1 MIRQKELLLL
11 GLLFIPA
18 LLVSCSD
25 DDDDDL
31 IGYWVRMSDFDGL
44 ARGEASGFT
53 IGNKGYLIGGF
64 NGNRNSTRMSDLW
77 VYDMDMDAW
86 TQLADCPGSA
96 RSGATAFA
104 IEDKGYLG
112 TGYNYTNES
121 GEIYLN
127 DFWEYDPASNVWTQK
142 ADFPGSARYDAVS
155 FSVDGK
161 GYIGA
166 GYDGN
171 YLKDF
176 YSYDPQSNIWTQIVS
191 IGGTKRRGASSFV
204 INDLAYIVC
213 GQNNG
218 EYIDDMWRYDP
229 SDGTWTQ
236 MRDITDTSDDDYDDE
251 YVSIIRAHA
260 NTFVIDNVAYLT
272 CGENGS
278 LMSYTWKYYPD
289 TDLWEEVHS
298 FKGSARTQ
306 AVSFSNGEKG
316 FVATGKSG
324 TSYFDDIWI
333 LRPYEY
339 DPDDE

>member
-121 GEIYLN
+121 GETYLN

-191 IGGTKRRGASSFV
+191 IGGTKRRGHQAS
-204 INDLAYIVC
+204 
-213 GQNNG
+213 
-218 EYIDDMWRYDP
+218 
-229 SDGTWTQ
+229 
-236 MRDITDTSDDDYDDE
+236 
-251 YVSIIRAHA
+251 
-260 NTFVIDNVAYLT
+260 
-272 CGENGS
+272 
-278 LMSYTWKYYPD
+278 
-289 TDLWEEVHS
+289 
-298 FKGSARTQ
+298 
-306 AVSFSNGEKG
+306 
-316 FVATGKSG
+316 
-324 TSYFDDIWI
+324 
-333 LRPYEY
+333 
-339 DPDDE
+339 

>member
-1 MIRQKELLLL
+1 
-11 GLLFIPA
+11 
-18 LLVSCSD
+18 
-25 DDDDDL
+25 
-31 IGYWVRMSDFDGL
+31 
-44 ARGEASGFT
+44 
-53 IGNKGYLIGGF
+53 
-64 NGNRNSTRMSDLW
+64 
-77 VYDMDMDAW
+77 
-86 TQLADCPGSA
+86 
-96 RSGATAFA
+96 
-104 IEDKGYLG
+104 
-112 TGYNYTNES
+112 
-121 GEIYLN
+121 
-127 DFWEYDPASNVWTQK
+127 
-142 ADFPGSARYDAVS
+142 
-155 FSVDGK
+155 
-161 GYIGA
+161 
-166 GYDGN
+166 
-171 YLKDF
+171 LKDF

>member
-1 MIRQKELLLL
+1 M
-11 GLLFIPA
+11 
-18 LLVSCSD
+18 
-25 DDDDDL
+25 
-31 IGYWVRMSDFDGL
+31 
-44 ARGEASGFT
+44 
-53 IGNKGYLIGGF
+53 
-64 NGNRNSTRMSDLW
+64 
-77 VYDMDMDAW
+77 
-86 TQLADCPGSA
+86 
-96 RSGATAFA
+96 
-104 IEDKGYLG
+104 
-112 TGYNYTNES
+112 
-121 GEIYLN
+121 
-127 DFWEYDPASNVWTQK
+127 
-142 ADFPGSARYDAVS
+142 
-155 FSVDGK
+155 
-161 GYIGA
+161 
-166 GYDGN
+166 
-171 YLKDF
+171 
-176 YSYDPQSNIWTQIVS
+176 S

>member
-121 GEIYLN
+121 GETYLN

-142 ADFPGSARYDAVS
+142 ADFPGSARYDVVS

-176 YSYDPQSNIWTQIVS
+176 YSYDPQSNI
-191 IGGTKRRGASSFV
+191 
-204 INDLAYIVC
+204 
-213 GQNNG
+213 
-218 EYIDDMWRYDP
+218 
-229 SDGTWTQ
+229 WTQ

>member
-1 MIRQKELLLL
+1 
-11 GLLFIPA
+11 
-18 LLVSCSD
+18 
-25 DDDDDL
+25 
-31 IGYWVRMSDFDGL
+31 MSDFDGL

-77 VYDMDMDAW
+77 VYDMDMDTW

-121 GEIYLN
+121 GETYLN

-176 YSYDPQSNIWTQIVS
+176 YSYDPQSNI
-191 IGGTKRRGASSFV
+191 
-204 INDLAYIVC
+204 
-213 GQNNG
+213 
-218 EYIDDMWRYDP
+218 
-229 SDGTWTQ
+229 WTQ